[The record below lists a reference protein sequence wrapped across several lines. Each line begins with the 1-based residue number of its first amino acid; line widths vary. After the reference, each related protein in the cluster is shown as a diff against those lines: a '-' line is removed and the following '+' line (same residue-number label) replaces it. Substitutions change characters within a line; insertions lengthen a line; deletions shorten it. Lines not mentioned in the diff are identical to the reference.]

1 MDGNE
6 SLRTNWASYICR
18 TNGIDMHYLRAG
30 GAEPP
35 LIALHGLMG
44 SSACLSPLA
53 RTLEAHFDIILPD
66 ARGHGKSGKPNEGYR
81 YCDHA
86 DDVIGLIEALQLNAP
101 IVLGHSM
108 GGMTAAVVASQI
120 GPRIAGLIL
129 IDPTFISPELQR
141 EVFESDV
148 AAEHRRSLASTRTD
162 LLADARRR
170 NPHRA
175 PEMLEY
181 LVDARLDT
189 SMAAFEVL
197 TPPNPDYRELVERIS
212 VPTLLVI
219 GERGIVSAETASEL
233 HARNPLLQFAL
244 IADAGHG
251 RPYDQPEQVGA
262 EALAFL
268 NSLPALTASST
279 LAQ

>member
-1 MDGNE
+1 MNGNE
-6 SLRTNWASYICR
+6 SRRTKWTSHICR

-30 GAEPP
+30 GAKPP

-53 RTLEAHFDIILPD
+53 GTLEAHFDIILPD
-66 ARGHGKSGKPNEGYR
+66 ARGHGKSGKPDEGYR

-108 GGMTAAVVASQI
+108 GGMTAAVVASEM
-120 GPRIAGLIL
+120 GSAIAGLVL
-129 IDPTFISPELQR
+129 IDPTFISPEWQR

-162 LLADARRR
+162 LLADARRKNR
-170 NPHRA
+170 RRA
-175 PEMLEY
+175 WKMLEY
-181 LVDARLDT
+181 LVDARIDT

-197 TPPNPDYRELVERIS
+197 TPPNPDYRELVEHIS
-212 VPTLLVI
+212 APTLLVI
-219 GERGIVSAETASEL
+219 GERGVVSAETASEL
-233 HARNPLLQFAL
+233 HARNPLLQFAM

-251 RPYDQPEQVGA
+251 LPYDQPEQVGA
-262 EALAFL
+262 VALAFFY
-268 NSLPALTASST
+268 SLTASPASST
-279 LAQ
+279 LAR

>member
-1 MDGNE
+1 
-6 SLRTNWASYICR
+6 
-18 TNGIDMHYLRAG
+18 MHYLRTG
-30 GAEPP
+30 GGKPP

-53 RTLEAHFDIILPD
+53 GTLEAHFDIILPD
-66 ARGHGKSGKPNEGYR
+66 ARGHGKSSKPGEGYL
-81 YCDHA
+81 YGAHA

-108 GGMTAAVVASQI
+108 GGMTAAVVASQM
-120 GPRIAGLIL
+120 GSAIARLVL
-129 IDPTFISPELQR
+129 IDPTFISPEWQR

-162 LLADARRR
+162 LLADARRK

-175 PEMLEY
+175 LEMLEY

-197 TPPNPDYRELVERIS
+197 TPPNPDYRELIDRIS
-212 VPTLLVI
+212 APTLLVI
-219 GERGIVSAETASEL
+219 GERGIVSTETASEL

-251 RPYDQPEQVGA
+251 LPYDQPEQVGA
-262 EALAFL
+262 KALAFL